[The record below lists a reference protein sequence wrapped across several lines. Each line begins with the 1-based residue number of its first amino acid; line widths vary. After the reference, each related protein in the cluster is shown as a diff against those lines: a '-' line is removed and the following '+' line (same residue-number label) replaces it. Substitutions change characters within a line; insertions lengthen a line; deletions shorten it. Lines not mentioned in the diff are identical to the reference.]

1 MSRRSS
7 CTRTVASRG
16 GAIGCAP
23 ASNSYN
29 ELANGVLRQL
39 SVAMPEIDLTSI
51 RTAAMTPRRPVRC
64 GREAMSEL
72 SPKTREALLRVGTS
86 TLTGV
91 LNRRG
96 LRSMFMQD
104 VWPIRH
110 DIPRMVGIAFTMRFI
125 PSREDK
131 DGPNARGPRGQIQS
145 QAMETCPPGHV
156 LVVDSRGDAR
166 AASAGDLYVGRLKA
180 RGCAGIVTDG
190 GLRDTDGIFKT
201 GLPAYHRRASSP
213 PSPIAHHPCDL
224 NLPIACGGV
233 AVYPGDII
241 VGDCDGVVVIP
252 PDIVDEVAEEA
263 LTTTLYE
270 EFAEEEVARG
280 RALPGLFPAAG
291 EEAKRDFEV
300 WKKARSDG

>member
-1 MSRRSS
+1 
-7 CTRTVASRG
+7 
-16 GAIGCAP
+16 
-23 ASNSYN
+23 
-29 ELANGVLRQL
+29 
-39 SVAMPEIDLTSI
+39 
-51 RTAAMTPRRPVRC
+51 MTQ
-64 GREAMSEL
+64 MSEL
-72 SPKTREALLRVGTS
+72 QSNTRQALLRVGTS

-96 LRSMFMQD
+96 LRSMFMQE
-104 VWPIRH
+104 VEPIRR

-131 DGPNARGPRGQIQS
+131 DGPGAPGRGQIQS

-190 GLRDTDGIFKT
+190 GLRDTEGVFKT

-213 PSPIAHHPCDL
+213 PSPIVHHPCDL
-224 NLPIACGGV
+224 NVPIGCGGV

-241 VGDCDGVVVIP
+241 VGDCDGVVIVP
-252 PDIVDEVAEEA
+252 ADIVDEVAQEA
-263 LTTTLYE
+263 LATTLYE

-280 RALPGLFPAAG
+280 RALPGLFPVAG
-291 EEAKRDFEV
+291 DEAKRDFEA
-300 WKKARSDG
+300 WKKARAGER